1 MKLIS
6 MELHGIR
13 LFLVLILQEI
23 HSLTVSTA
31 TENVAVEIAIFY
43 NSSSRYMNSILQ
55 NANDMFLA
63 SRQELK
69 RTPKKTSNVEINIR
83 WLDETEVAGSY
94 TSYNNSFLDRWSNS
108 LQVQGAIFVD
118 INSKSLFL
126 SSLLESSAIPT
137 VGIFQTGEQP
147 RTQV

>member
-1 MKLIS
+1 
-6 MELHGIR
+6 MELQGIS

-23 HSLTVSTA
+23 HSLTAATTA
-31 TENVAVEIAIFY
+31 TENVTVEIAIFY
-43 NSSSRYMNSILQ
+43 NSSSRYINSILQ

-69 RTPKKTSNVEINIR
+69 RTPKKTSNVEINIQ

-94 TSYNNSFLDRWSNS
+94 TSDNNSFLDKWNNS

-118 INSKSLFL
+118 INRKSLFL
-126 SSLLESSAIPT
+126 SSLLESLAIPT
-137 VGIFQTGEQP
+137 VGIFQTSEQP